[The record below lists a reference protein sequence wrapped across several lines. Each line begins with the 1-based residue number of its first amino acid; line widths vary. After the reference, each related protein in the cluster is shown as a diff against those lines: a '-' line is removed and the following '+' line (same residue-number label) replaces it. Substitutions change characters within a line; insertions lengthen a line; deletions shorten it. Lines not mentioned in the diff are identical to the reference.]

1 MLFRIP
7 NIVGA
12 QYAPGPQPNDPG
24 NSVKLWAGHM
34 GLRLCPLP
42 WPGPVPV
49 INALANNSGT
59 PHMRAPVPVVN
70 AYSPLLVEALF
81 IGGING
87 KSQG

>member
-1 MLFRIP
+1 MLFKIP
-7 NIVGA
+7 NVQGNV
-12 QYAPGPQPNDPG
+12 YTPG
-24 NSVKLWAGHM
+24 NQPSNPGVPTPAWAGHM
-34 GLRLCPLP
+34 GLRLAPKS

-49 INALANNSGT
+49 INALANNPGM
-59 PHMRAPVPVVN
+59 PRNRAPVPVVN